1 MRNNIHLRSLLG
13 LVTHWCIVAPVTM
26 CYLLF
31 IAFHSTEAS
40 DMASTYPIHSTEIR
54 DITGVKISIDLAWTL
69 LCGFLVFNMQAGFAF
84 LGAGFLQKKNTL
96 NYLTMSFTDFCVG
109 GLIYWAFGFALMFG
123 GSYLAF
129 GLDAGNAI
137 FGYSGFFLSFGSFD
151 YSTSKL
157 WLFQMMFSA
166 AACTIVAGA
175 VAERIKFNVHV
186 ICSAALC
193 GIMYPVYGHWVWGG
207 GWLASLPFGSGM
219 KDFAGSGVVHGI
231 GGLIALVG
239 AWMVGPRFG
248 KYNPDGTPNMF
259 HGHNLSFVVLG
270 TLFLL
275 FGWFGFN
282 AGSTLGSTDLRVSII
297 ASNTFLAAC
306 TGGIALMY
314 ITYYNTG
321 KYDIVMTCKGALAGC
336 VAITASGAYVSHWA
350 AVAIGFIAG
359 FILKAS
365 RHFIENKLRIDDP
378 GGAISVHGASGLWGL
393 LSVGIFADG
402 SYLGVKGLIAGSG
415 WQLLSQFIGCVV
427 LMIWAL
433 GLGYILFYIL
443 KRTIGLRVPV
453 SEENT
458 GIDLYEHGI
467 PCYPDSS

>member
-1 MRNNIHLRSLLG
+1 MLKKRNLWLIVLPLAAICIFLAF
-13 LVTHWCIVAPVTM
+13 THI
-26 CYLLF
+26 
-31 IAFHSTEAS
+31 SEAA
-40 DMASTYPIHSTEIR
+40 DMASTYTIHSSEIR
-54 DITGVKISIDLAWTL
+54 DIPGVKISIDLAWTL

-96 NYLTMSFTDFCVG
+96 NYLTMSFMDFCVG
-109 GLIYWAFGFALMFG
+109 SMIFWAFGFALMFG

-129 GLDAGNAI
+129 GLDAGNTF

-166 AACTIVAGA
+166 AACTIVAGS
-175 VAERIKFNVHV
+175 VAERIKFNTHI
-186 ICSAALC
+186 ICSAVLC
-193 GIMYPVYGHWVWGG
+193 GIIYPVYGHWVWGG
-207 GWLASLPFGSGM
+207 GWLGNLNLFDSGVGM

-231 GGLIALVG
+231 GGMIALVG
-239 AWMVGPRFG
+239 AWMIGPRFG

-282 AGSTLGSTDLRVSII
+282 AGSTMGSTDLRVSII
-297 ASNTFLAAC
+297 AANTFLAAC
-306 TGGIALMY
+306 TGGVALMY
-314 ITYYNTG
+314 ITYYDTG
-321 KYDIVMTCKGALAGC
+321 KYDIVMTCNGTLAGC
-336 VAITASGAYVSHWA
+336 VAITASGAYVAHWA
-350 AVAIGFIAG
+350 AVVIGVIAVI
-359 FILKAS
+359 ILKAS
-365 RHFIENKLRIDDP
+365 LHFIENKLRIDDP
-378 GGAISVHGASGLWGL
+378 VGAISVHGANGLWGL

-402 SYLGVKGLIAGSG
+402 SYLGVKGLITGSG
-415 WQLLSQFIGCVV
+415 WQLLSQFIGCIV

-433 GLGYILFYIL
+433 GVGYLLFYIL
-443 KRTIGLRVPV
+443 KKTTGLRVPV

-458 GIDLYEHGI
+458 GIDIYEHGI
-467 PCYPDSS
+467 PCYPGFN